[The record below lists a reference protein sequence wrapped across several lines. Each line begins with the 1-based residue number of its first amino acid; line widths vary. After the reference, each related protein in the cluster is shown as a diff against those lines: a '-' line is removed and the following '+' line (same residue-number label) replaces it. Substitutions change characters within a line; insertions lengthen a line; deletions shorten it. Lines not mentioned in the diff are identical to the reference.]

1 MAKKLE
7 FWGILG
13 TVIYLVIISVTVAF
27 KFEKFLNLE
36 LNELG
41 DFLAGAFG
49 PIAFLWLVLGFLQQG
64 RELKLSS
71 DALTLQA
78 KELANSVEQQTKM
91 ADAAMQQIESQRIS
105 LEFQQREFERSIAPV
120 LRFERGG
127 RNGGQVGSP
136 IRSVARLVNTGQEVT
151 DLLVFLDPP
160 IGGNDQFTIPMVGIK
175 SSHDIAF
182 EFIWPR
188 ENLSG
193 NCSLTYMRSDGKRI
207 TEEFIYEIPADNPF
221 VLFERV
227 APKPQSE

>member
-13 TVIYLVIISVTVAF
+13 TVVYLVVIGATVAL
-27 KFEKFLNLE
+27 KFDGFLELK

-49 PIAFLWLVLGFLQQG
+49 PVAFLWLVLGFMQQG

-71 DALTLQA
+71 DALHLQA
-78 KELANSVEQQTKM
+78 EELKNSVVQQTKM

-120 LRFERGG
+120 FRFESGSRGS
-127 RNGGQVGSP
+127 GQVGMP
-136 IRSVARLVNTGQEVT
+136 VRSVSRLVNSGQEVS
-151 DLLVFLDPP
+151 DVSIAFNPA
-160 IGGNDQFTIPMVGIK
+160 IGGNDQFFMPTVGIK

-182 EFIWPR
+182 NFDWPS
-188 ENLSG
+188 ENSNG
-193 NCSLTYMRSDGKRI
+193 VCSLSYMRSDGKRI
-207 TEEFIYEIPADNPF
+207 TEEFTYNIPAVNPF
-221 VLFERV
+221 VHIERV
-227 APKPQSE
+227 VPKHQVD

>member
-13 TVIYLVIISVTVAF
+13 TVVYLVIITATVAF
-27 KFEKFLNLE
+27 KFEKFLALE

-71 DALTLQA
+71 DALHLQA
-78 KELANSVEQQTKM
+78 EELKNSVAQQTKM

-105 LEFQQREFERSIAPV
+105 LEFQRREFERSIAPV
-120 LRFERGG
+120 LRFETRE
-127 RNGGQVGSP
+127 RAGGQVGMP
-136 IRSVARLVNTGQEVT
+136 IRLATKLLNTGQEVS
-151 DLLVFLDPP
+151 DALIVLDPA
-160 IGGNDQFTIPMVGIK
+160 IGGNNQFIIPRIGIK

-182 EFIWPR
+182 NLDWPD
-188 ENLSG
+188 EDLSG
-193 NCSLTYMRSDGKRI
+193 SCSISYMRSDGKRI
-207 TEEFIYEIPADNPF
+207 VEEFAYKVSADNPF
-221 VLFERV
+221 VLIERV
-227 APKPQSE
+227 APTPQAD